1 MDENDPRSHAG
12 RAGHRSERAMGSR
25 KGRTRARIITA
36 DLRVMGTP
44 TRSRPLARSVAAHV
58 VAFLFDNG
66 LTDEWGER
74 CDLHACHLD
83 RLSLAPLNVNVKG
96 RRRRPRQH
104 ATDLRRTRPPSLPPS
119 LPVPPSDRIGV
130 QSFSLV
136 PLLDESGHCAV
147 NVAVGR
153 TDGRT
158 SVGVSL
164 STNRINAGLSRG
176 GHACN
181 GTLQV
186 GRARAWEWALLT
198 FAATQPNICSQQPSS
213 RDKVQQGQI
222 EKIKIP

>member
-12 RAGHRSERAMGSR
+12 RAGHRPERAMGSR

-66 LTDEWGER
+66 LTDEWGRGR

-83 RLSLAPLNVNVKG
+83 HPSLARSVARPFKCQCQGASRRQGARKGLPKDAAAPLSAV
-96 RRRRPRQH
+96 P
-104 ATDLRRTRPPSLPPS
+104 AWYPSLG
-119 LPVPPSDRIGV
+119 SDIGV

-147 NVAVGR
+147 NFGR
-153 TDGRT
+153 GQWEHE
-158 SVGVSL
+158 SNQCGIVSL
-164 STNRINAGLSRG
+164 ARG
-176 GHACN
+176 GHVVMAPCASRAEE
-181 GTLQV
+181 
-186 GRARAWEWALLT
+186 GR
-198 FAATQPNICSQQPSS
+198 QP
-213 RDKVQQGQI
+213 
-222 EKIKIP
+222 